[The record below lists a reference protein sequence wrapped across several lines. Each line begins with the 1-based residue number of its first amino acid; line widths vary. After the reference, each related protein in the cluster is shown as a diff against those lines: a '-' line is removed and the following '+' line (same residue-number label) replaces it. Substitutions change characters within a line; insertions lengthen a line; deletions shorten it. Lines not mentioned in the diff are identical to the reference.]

1 MLSPITLKFL
11 EAVKLNNNVKRMH
24 ANRDLYLQERDRYAD
39 FIASILEQMKKLDDN
54 LADITTK
61 DCIYRFNK
69 DMRFSQDKTPYKTHF
84 GAFICPGGRKSPLP
98 GYYLHIQP

>member
-11 EAVKLNNNVKRMH
+11 EAVKINNNTTWMH
-24 ANRDLYLQERDRYAD
+24 THRDLYLQEKERYVTLID
-39 FIASILEQMKKLDDN
+39 HLLTKMKNIDTT

-69 DMRFSQDKTPYKTHF
+69 DIRFSKDKSPYKTHF
-84 GAFICPGGRKSPLP
+84 GAFLCAGGRKSSLP
-98 GYYLHIQP
+98 